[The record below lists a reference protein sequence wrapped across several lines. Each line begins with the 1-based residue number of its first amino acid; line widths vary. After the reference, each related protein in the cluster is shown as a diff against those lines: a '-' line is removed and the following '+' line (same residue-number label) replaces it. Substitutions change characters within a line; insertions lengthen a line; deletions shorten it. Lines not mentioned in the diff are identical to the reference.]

1 MINLVM
7 RELPLSVV
15 ISALIYED
23 KILLIKRKKGDF
35 VGLLALPGG
44 KVERDEHLSQAAVRE
59 ILEESGIESEFK
71 KHLGFVSELLI
82 ENNNIMEHFLLHIC
96 ELEPKTIIISNDVE
110 GKLEWFNLSELEK
123 LKEKIIPSD
132 YHIIEKI
139 VMKKEKE
146 YYNSVLEKVKDEYIL
161 RKFE

>member
-1 MINLVM
+1 MKQ
-7 RELPLSVV
+7 LPLSVV
-15 ISALIYED
+15 ISALIHEN
-23 KILLIKRKKGDF
+23 KILLIKRKKGDY

-44 KVERDEHLSQAAVRE
+44 KVEKNEHLSQAAVRE
-59 ILEESGIESEFK
+59 ILEESGIQSEFK

-82 ENNNIMEHFLLHIC
+82 EENNVMEHFMLHIC
-96 ELEPKTIIISNDVE
+96 ELEPKNTIISNDVE
-110 GKLEWFNLSELEK
+110 GKLEWFNLSELENMK
-123 LKEKIIPSD
+123 DKIIPSD

-139 VMKKEKE
+139 VLKREKE